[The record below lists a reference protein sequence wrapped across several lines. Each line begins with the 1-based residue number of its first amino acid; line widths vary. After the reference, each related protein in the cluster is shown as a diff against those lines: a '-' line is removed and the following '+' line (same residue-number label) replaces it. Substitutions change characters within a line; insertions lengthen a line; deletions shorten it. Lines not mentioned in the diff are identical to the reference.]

1 MNKYLYPT
9 KRKLGK
15 RPTHKDSDYV
25 CPVHHNSF
33 CPTPCPIHRMLQK
46 CWMNEQMTNGWQ
58 TTDPVIYPQN
68 FLTSCNARGSPRQ
81 RLPRS
86 PAKAPHPTPSSY
98 FLLFSCGSKPGSF
111 SKPLY
116 YLPHIHSK
124 YRQKCTILPLACPRV
139 ILWYFREYS
148 KNWVKFYYLTHSKWW
163 WMNGLMYKLFIA
175 KGLESFL
182 AQSWDT
188 FIATVY
194 EVKKRALGGKSI
206 DLNSSLSSNPW
217 GTPTSLTELTLA
229 TYKRYRLD

>member
-1 MNKYLYPT
+1 MTDDRPSDLST
-9 KRKLGK
+9 KLSHILQCMWQPKTK
-15 RPTHKDSDYV
+15 ASMFTSKDST
-25 CPVHHNSF
+25 CHTKH
-33 CPTPCPIHRMLQK
+33 
-46 CWMNEQMTNGWQ
+46 
-58 TTDPVIYPQN
+58 
-68 FLTSCNARGSPRQ
+68 
-81 RLPRS
+81 
-86 PAKAPHPTPSSY
+86 SY

-111 SKPLY
+111 SKPLC

-124 YRQKCTILPLACPRV
+124 YRQKWAILPLACPRV

-182 AQSWDT
+182 AQSWDI

-194 EVKKRALGGKSI
+194 EVKKRSLGGKSI

-229 TYKRYRLD
+229 NYKRYRLG